1 MKKVGILISGR
12 GSNMVSLLEAMK
24 EKGFPAKPALVISN
38 IKTAEGLQ
46 KARAMGV
53 KTLAIDHKES
63 ATREEHDS
71 KMVEALNAE
80 GVDIVCLAGY
90 MRLLSPLFI
99 KSFLNAILNIHP
111 ALLPSF
117 PGLHVQQKAIDAGVR
132 FSGCTVHIVDE
143 FCDNGPVLLQAVVPI
158 LPSDDEEVLSK
169 RILYYEH
176 KLYPLSLRLFA
187 EGRFAIAGNKA
198 QLSMNKKE
206 YLQLIKDLISLGEE

>member
-12 GSNMVSLLEAMK
+12 GSNMVSLLAAMK
-24 EKGFPAKPALVISN
+24 EKGFPAECALVISN

-46 KARAMGV
+46 KAESMGI
-53 KTLAIDHKES
+53 KTLVIDHKES
-63 ATREEHDS
+63 ATREEHDL
-71 KMVEALNAE
+71 KMVEALNGE
-80 GVDIVCLAGY
+80 GVDVVCLAGY

-99 KSFLNAILNIHP
+99 KSFPNAIINIHP

-117 PGLHVQQKAIDAGVR
+117 PGLHVQQKAIDAGAR

-143 FCDNGPVLLQAVVPI
+143 FCDNGPILLQAAVPI
-158 LPSDDEEVLSK
+158 FPGDSEEMLSQ

-198 QLSMNKKE
+198 QLNMDKKE
-206 YLQLIKDLISLGEE
+206 YSQLIKDLISLGDE